1 MKMGRL
7 ILIFAAFADIL
18 LCGCNKQY
26 TCECV
31 TTGGAT
37 SDFVIAASKQSDA
50 IKKCSSYSSNSNAS
64 APTTCN
70 IK

>member
-1 MKMGRL
+1 MGRL
-7 ILIFAAFADIL
+7 ILVFAAVAGTF

-26 TCECV
+26 TCECN
-31 TTGGAT
+31 TTGGGT

-50 IKKCSSYSSNSNAS
+50 IKKCSSYSSNSNTS
-64 APTTCN
+64 APTTCA

>member
-7 ILIFAAFADIL
+7 ILIAAFAGIL

-26 TCECV
+26 TCEC
-31 TTGGAT
+31 TTVGGGT

-50 IKKCSSYSSNSNAS
+50 IKKCSTYSSNSNTS
-64 APTTCN
+64 APTTCA